1 MENIKNPMTSGIAL
15 GSASAIAL
23 PMHGCAF
30 GTRSVDFAGTTSA
43 ARTRQ
48 DVVNKGHMGLVAY
61 VPGIHAWSPPI
72 C

>member
-15 GSASAIAL
+15 GNASTFGM
-23 PMHGCAF
+23 PSSCA
-30 GTRSVDFAGTTSA
+30 TDFAFAAPISSA

-48 DVVNKGHMGLVAY
+48 DVVTKGHLGLVAY